1 MAWLPVR
8 FLVKGSLISTVVQF
22 YLLENRK
29 ILQIIR
35 VIVCGNKTCCGVTS
49 LKDEVPVLSFISS

>member
-29 ILQIIR
+29 ILQIIW
-35 VIVCGNKTCCGVTS
+35 VIVETKPAVE
-49 LKDEVPVLSFISS
+49 LLA

>member
-1 MAWLPVR
+1 MTFWFFCNWHLR
-8 FLVKGSLISTVVQF
+8 F

-29 ILQIIR
+29 ILQIIW
-35 VIVCGNKTCCGVTS
+35 VIVRGNKTCCGVTT